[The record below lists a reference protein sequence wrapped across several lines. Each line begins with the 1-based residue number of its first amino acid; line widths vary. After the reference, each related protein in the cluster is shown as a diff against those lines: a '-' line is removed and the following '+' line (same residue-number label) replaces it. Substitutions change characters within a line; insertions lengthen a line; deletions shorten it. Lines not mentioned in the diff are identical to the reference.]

1 LRKFLHR
8 DELAA
13 LIAVKAPAHERLAL
27 DLFLDTG
34 VRVSELV
41 SANVS
46 DLWLDDGERV
56 QLSVSVKGRGRR
68 AEKFPVSLILRS
80 PAGSSSR
87 WGPGGPRRTRR
98 SWSMPP
104 ATALR
109 DRACPSSSRAW
120 LGVRGSRG

>member
-1 LRKFLHR
+1 MGMQRRSRKFLHR

-41 SANVS
+41 SANVA

-56 QLSVSVKGRGRR
+56 HLSVSVKGRGRSRERKRPGARRRRGQSESAWANYSTRGRRLPASAIER
-68 AEKFPVSLILRS
+68 ARRPALIF
-80 PAGSSSR
+80 
-87 WGPGGPRRTRR
+87 
-98 SWSMPP
+98 
-104 ATALR
+104 
-109 DRACPSSSRAW
+109 
-120 LGVRGSRG
+120 